1 MKKTLR
7 SLLFIFGAMLT
18 VTASAQLPNGSI
30 APDFTI
36 TDLDGNEWNLYD
48 ILDEGKQVVIDFSAT
63 WCGPCWTYH
72 QGGALETIWE
82 EHGPDGTDEIMV
94 FYIEGDADTTIDD
107 LNGTGGN
114 TQGDWVTGTG
124 YPIAD
129 DAGVSD
135 LYAVGY
141 FPTIYTI
148 CPNRIIT
155 ESGQASVEQHVSI
168 FQAASCAAATLP
180 TDPAIVSYNGITAT
194 CGEVD
199 VDITLMNLG
208 TEVLSSATI
217 EVFDGGVSVLSYD
230 WTGSLD
236 TYATEDVM
244 VGTVNTGGAA
254 DLSIEITS
262 TNDNTEND
270 MVAVSIA
277 GAAES
282 TTHIQV
288 NILSDN
294 YATETGWEI
303 RDEDGTVVAS
313 VTAGTYA
320 NNTQYNED
328 VFVPSTGCYSFTITD
343 TYGDGLFS
351 EQWNGTNG
359 NCTVLSYD
367 GDGNILSTIYD
378 YDGSYNFAEESAVAN
393 VASVVGVEENAA
405 LTSLNVFPNPT
416 ADIANLVFG
425 VAQSS
430 EVSIDVFNIVG
441 AQVMNQDLGT
451 VVAGEQRV
459 ELNFGDLEAGLYIIN
474 VTANGNVSTMRVTL
488 TK

>member
-168 FQAASCAAATLP
+168 FQAAS
-180 TDPAIVSYNGITAT
+180 
-194 CGEVD
+194 
-199 VDITLMNLG
+199 
-208 TEVLSSATI
+208 
-217 EVFDGGVSVLSYD
+217 
-230 WTGSLD
+230 
-236 TYATEDVM
+236 
-244 VGTVNTGGAA
+244 
-254 DLSIEITS
+254 
-262 TNDNTEND
+262 
-270 MVAVSIA
+270 
-277 GAAES
+277 
-282 TTHIQV
+282 
-288 NILSDN
+288 
-294 YATETGWEI
+294 
-303 RDEDGTVVAS
+303 
-313 VTAGTYA
+313 
-320 NNTQYNED
+320 
-328 VFVPSTGCYSFTITD
+328 
-343 TYGDGLFS
+343 
-351 EQWNGTNG
+351 
-359 NCTVLSYD
+359 
-367 GDGNILSTIYD
+367 
-378 YDGSYNFAEESAVAN
+378 
-393 VASVVGVEENAA
+393 
-405 LTSLNVFPNPT
+405 
-416 ADIANLVFG
+416 
-425 VAQSS
+425 
-430 EVSIDVFNIVG
+430 
-441 AQVMNQDLGT
+441 
-451 VVAGEQRV
+451 
-459 ELNFGDLEAGLYIIN
+459 
-474 VTANGNVSTMRVTL
+474 
-488 TK
+488 